1 MRILLSWLLG
11 LTLAWPLQAQ
21 TLLVLGDSLSAG
33 YGLAAEEGWV
43 SLLEKRLDQEMA
55 ALERPA
61 VDLVNASI
69 SGETTAGGLARL
81 PDLLSQ
87 HQPRWLLLQLG
98 ANDALRGTPLPV
110 IRQQLQSL
118 IETAQAASVQVILIG
133 IRIPPNYGAQYAE
146 GFFALYAELADQ
158 YNLVRVPFLLER
170 VALDWSMMLPDG
182 LHPNAQAQPLILDTV
197 WPFLQPLLDSEKL

>member
-21 TLLVLGDSLSAG
+21 TLLILGDSLSAG

-43 SLLEKRLDQEMA
+43 SLLEKRLDQELA

-87 HQPRWLLLQLG
+87 HHPRWLLLQLG